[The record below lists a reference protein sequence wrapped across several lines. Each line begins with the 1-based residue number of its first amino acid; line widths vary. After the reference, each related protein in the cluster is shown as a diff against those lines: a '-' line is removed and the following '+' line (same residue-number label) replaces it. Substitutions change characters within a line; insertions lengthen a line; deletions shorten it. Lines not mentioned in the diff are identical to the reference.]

1 MSKIKVAL
9 AGVGNCASALIQ
21 GIQYYRKNPP
31 KEDNLTTGLMHPRF
45 GDYKVEDITF
55 VAAFEVNRKKIG
67 SDLSKAI
74 FTDPNCAPKISDV
87 PDMDVTVKAGPIL
100 DGVAP
105 HMREPFHAYNKKRT
119 KPVDVAAE
127 LKDSGAEVLV
137 NYLPVGSEKGARFY
151 AQRALDAGCGFVNCI
166 PEFIASNDGWS
177 KKFEDRKLPIAG
189 DDIKSQVGA
198 TIVHRALVD
207 LFLKRGVRV
216 DESYQL
222 NLGGDTDFLN
232 MTVEERLHSKRISKT
247 TAVASLIPYDVPTR
261 IGPSDYVPSLKN
273 KKICYIYIKG
283 RKWGN
288 IPLQIDLKLSVEDS
302 PNSAGVVAD
311 VIRAV
316 KIGLDRG
323 VGGALTSIS
332 SYCFKYPPIKIP
344 DGQASQWVEEYI
356 QGKREH

>member
-1 MSKIKVAL
+1 MV
-9 AGVGNCASALIQ
+9 Q
-21 GIQYYRKNPP
+21 GIQYYRKNSP
-31 KEDNLTTGLMHPRF
+31 KEDDLTTGLMHARF
-45 GDYKVEDITF
+45 GPYNVDDITF
-55 VAAFEVNRKKIG
+55 VAAFDVNRKKIG
-67 SDLSKAI
+67 RDLSKAV
-74 FTDPNCAPKISDV
+74 FTEPNCCIKISDV
-87 PDMDVTVKAGPIL
+87 PDLDVTVRPGPIL

-105 HMREPFHAYNKKRT
+105 HMRGPFQVYNKSTT

-127 LKDSGAEVLV
+127 LKEAHADILV
-137 NYLPVGSEKGARFY
+137 NYLPVGSVKGARFY
-151 AQRALDAGCGFVNCI
+151 AQEALEADCGFVNCI
-166 PEFIASNDGWS
+166 PEFIASDSDWAR
-177 KKFEDRKLPIAG
+177 KFEEKKLPIAG

-261 IGPSDYVPSLKN
+261 IGPSDYVPHLKN
-273 KKICYIYIKG
+273 KKICYIYLKG

-288 IPLQIDLKLSVEDS
+288 IPLQIDLKLAVEDS
-302 PNSAGVVAD
+302 PNSAGVVVD

-316 KIGLDRG
+316 KIALDRRI
-323 VGGALTSIS
+323 GGALTSIS
-332 SYCFKYPPIKIP
+332 SYSFKYPPVKIP
-344 DGQASQWVEEYI
+344 DSQAIQWVEEFI
-356 QGKREH
+356 QGTREH

>member
-1 MSKIKVAL
+1 M
-9 AGVGNCASALIQ
+9 
-21 GIQYYRKNPP
+21 
-31 KEDNLTTGLMHPRF
+31 
-45 GDYKVEDITF
+45 
-55 VAAFEVNRKKIG
+55 
-67 SDLSKAI
+67 
-74 FTDPNCAPKISDV
+74 
-87 PDMDVTVKAGPIL
+87 
-100 DGVAP
+100 
-105 HMREPFHAYNKKRT
+105 
-119 KPVDVAAE
+119 
-127 LKDSGAEVLV
+127 
-137 NYLPVGSEKGARFY
+137 
-151 AQRALDAGCGFVNCI
+151 
-166 PEFIASNDGWS
+166 
-177 KKFEDRKLPIAG
+177 
-189 DDIKSQVGA
+189 
-198 TIVHRALVD
+198 
-207 LFLKRGVRV
+207 

-323 VGGALTSIS
+323 VGGALNSIS
-332 SYCFKYPPIKIP
+332 SYCFKYPPVKIP
-344 DGQASQWVEEYI
+344 DGLASQWVEDYI
-356 QGKREH
+356 LGKRER

>member
-1 MSKIKVAL
+1 MGKIRVAL
-9 AGVGNCASALIQ
+9 AGVGNCASALAQ
-21 GIQYYRKNPP
+21 GVQYYRKNPP
-31 KEDNLTTGLMHPRF
+31 EENGLTTGLMHPSF
-45 GDYKVEDITF
+45 GPYKVEDITF
-55 VAAFEVNRKKIG
+55 VAAFEVNKKKIG
-67 SDLSKAI
+67 RDLSKAI
-74 FTDPNCAPKISDV
+74 FTEPNCGVKISDV
-87 PDMDVTVKAGPIL
+87 PDMGVTVKPGPVL

-105 HMREPFHAYNKKRT
+105 HMREAFQVYSPSRT

-127 LKDSGAEVLV
+127 LKDSQADVLV

-151 AQRALDAGCGFVNCI
+151 AQQAVDAGCGFVNCI
-166 PEFIASNDGWS
+166 PEFIASNEGWA
-177 KKFEDRKLPIAG
+177 KKFEERKLPIAG

-261 IGPSDYVPSLKN
+261 IGPSDYVPNLKN
-273 KKICYIYIKG
+273 KKICYIYLKG

-311 VIRAV
+311 VIRAT
-316 KIGLDRG
+316 KIALDRG
-323 VGGALTSIS
+323 IGGALTSIS
-332 SYCFKYPPIKIP
+332 SYSFKYPPVKIP
-344 DGQASQWVEEYI
+344 DGQASEWVEDFI
-356 QGKREH
+356 QGKRER

>member
-1 MSKIKVAL
+1 MRALVRSPKPKETSQMGKIKAAL

-31 KEDNLTTGLMHPRF
+31 KEDNLTTGLMHPKF

-55 VAAFEVNRKKIG
+55 VAAFEVNHNKIG
-67 SDLSKAI
+67 NDLSKAI

-105 HMREPFHAYNKKRT
+105 HMREPFHVYNKNRT

-127 LKDSGAEVLV
+127 LKDSGAEILV

-151 AQRALDAGCGFVNCI
+151 AQAAVDAGCGFVNCI
-166 PEFIASNDGWS
+166 PEFIAST
-177 KKFEDRKLPIAG
+177 
-189 DDIKSQVGA
+189 DIC
-198 TIVHRALVD
+198 
-207 LFLKRGVRV
+207 LKRGVRV

-247 TAVASLIPYDVPTR
+247 TAVASLIPYQVPTR
-261 IGPSDYVPSLKN
+261 IGPSDYVPHLKN
-273 KKICYIYIKG
+273 KKICYIYLKG
-283 RKWGN
+283 RGWGN
-288 IPLQIDLKLSVEDS
+288 IPLQIDLKLAVEDS
-302 PNSAGVVAD
+302 PNSGGVVAD

-316 KIGLDRG
+316 KMGLDRG
-323 VGGALTSIS
+323 IGGPLTSIS
-332 SYCFKYPPIKIP
+332 SYSFKYPPVKIP

-356 QGKREH
+356 QGKRER

>member
-31 KEDNLTTGLMHPRF
+31 KEDNLTTGLMHPKF

-55 VAAFEVNRKKIG
+55 VAAFEVNRNKIG

-74 FTDPNCAPKISDV
+74 FTEPNCAPKISDV
-87 PDMDVTVKAGPIL
+87 PDMGVTVKAGPIL

-105 HMREPFHAYNKKRT
+105 HMREPFHVYNTNRT

-127 LKDSGAEVLV
+127 LKDSGAEILV

-151 AQRALDAGCGFVNCI
+151 AQQALDAGCGFVNCI
-166 PEFIASNDGWS
+166 PEFIASNDGWA

-261 IGPSDYVPSLKN
+261 IGPSDYVPHLKN
-273 KKICYIYIKG
+273 KKICYIYLKG

-332 SYCFKYPPIKIP
+332 SYCFKYPPVKIP

>member
-1 MSKIKVAL
+1 MGKIKVAL

-31 KEDNLTTGLMHPRF
+31 KEDNLTTGLMHPKF
-45 GDYKVEDITF
+45 GDYRVEDITF
-55 VAAFEVNRKKIG
+55 VAAFEVNRRKI
-67 SDLSKAI
+67 
-74 FTDPNCAPKISDV
+74 
-87 PDMDVTVKAGPIL
+87 
-100 DGVAP
+100 
-105 HMREPFHAYNKKRT
+105 
-119 KPVDVAAE
+119 
-127 LKDSGAEVLV
+127 
-137 NYLPVGSEKGARFY
+137 GSEKGARYY
-151 AQRALDAGCGFVNCI
+151 AQQALDAGCGFVNCI
-166 PEFIASNDGWS
+166 PEFIASNDGWA

-232 MTVEERLHSKRISKT
+232 MTVEERLHSKRIRKT
-247 TAVASLIPYDVPTR
+247 TSVASLIPYDVPTR
-261 IGPSDYVPSLKN
+261 IGPSDYVPHLKN
-273 KKICYIYIKG
+273 KKICYIYMKG

-332 SYCFKYPPIKIP
+332 SYSFKYPPVKIP
-344 DGQASQWVEEYI
+344 DGQAREWVEEFI
-356 QGKREH
+356 KVTRER

>member
-1 MSKIKVAL
+1 MGKIKVAI
-9 AGVGNCASALIQ
+9 AGVGNCASALVQ

-31 KEDNLTTGLMHPRF
+31 REGALTTGLMHPRF
-45 GDYKVEDITF
+45 GSYGVDDIEF
-55 VAAFEVNRKKIG
+55 VAAFDVNRKKIG
-67 SDLSKAI
+67 RDLSKAV
-74 FTDPNCAPKISDV
+74 FTEPNCAIKISDV
-87 PDMDVTVKAGPIL
+87 PDLDVTVKPGPVL

-105 HMREPFHAYNKKRT
+105 HMRKAFQVYNKSKT
-119 KPVDVAAE
+119 KPADVAGE
-127 LKDSGAEVLV
+127 LKDSHADILV
-137 NYLPVGSEKGARFY
+137 NYLPVGSVKGARFY
-151 AQRALDAGCGFVNCI
+151 AQQALDAGCGFVNCI
-166 PEFIASNDGWS
+166 PEFIASDTDWAR
-177 KKFEDRKLPIAG
+177 KFEEKKLPIAG

-261 IGPSDYVPSLKN
+261 IGPSDYVPHLRN
-273 KKICYIYIKG
+273 KKICYIYLKG

-316 KIGLDRG
+316 KVALDRG

-332 SYCFKYPPIKIP
+332 SYSFKYPPVKIP
-344 DGQASQWVEEYI
+344 DGQASQWVEEFI
-356 QGKREH
+356 QGKRDR

>member
-1 MSKIKVAL
+1 MGKIKVAL

-31 KEDNLTTGLMHPRF
+31 KEDGLTVGLMHPQF
-45 GDYKVEDITF
+45 GPYRVEDITF
-55 VAAFEVNRKKIG
+55 VAAFEVNRRKIG
-67 SDLSKAI
+67 RDLSKAI
-74 FTDPNCAPKISDV
+74 FTEPNCAPKISDV
-87 PDMDVTVKAGPIL
+87 PDLDVTVMAGPVL

-105 HMREPFHAYNKKRT
+105 HMREPFQVYSQSKM
-119 KPVDVAAE
+119 KPVNVAKE
-127 LKDSGAEVLV
+127 LEDSDADILV
-137 NYLPVGSEKGARFY
+137 NYLPVGSEKGARHY
-151 AQRALDAGCGFVNCI
+151 AQQALDAGCGFVNCI
-166 PEFIASNDGWS
+166 PEFIASTESWAKN
-177 KKFEDRKLPIAG
+177 FEDEKLPIAG

-261 IGPSDYVPSLKN
+261 IGPSDYVPYLKN
-273 KKICYIYIKG
+273 KKICYIYLKG

-302 PNSAGVVAD
+302 ANSAGVVSD

-323 VGGALTSIS
+323 IGGPLTSIS
-332 SYCFKYPPIKIP
+332 SYCFKYPPVKIP
-344 DGQASQWVEEYI
+344 DGLAAQWVEEYI
-356 QGKREH
+356 QGKRER